1 MHCCLACRSKL
12 AGYTKIKNLYDE
24 LAVQAE
30 LKQEAS
36 YKQELDKHVSSMD
49 GVLRMLRRLELRVK
63 MGKDCIPCNSIFT
76 SCIC

>member
-12 AGYTKIKNLYDE
+12 ASYTKIKNLYDE

-63 MGKDCIPCNSIFT
+63 MEKDCIPCNSIFT